1 MKIDIFD
8 TTLRDG
14 FQQEGISPSVK
25 DKLAIAKLL
34 DDLGVDYI
42 EGGWPGA
49 SPKEEEFFDK
59 AKKELKLKNAKLV
72 SFGSTRKL
80 NIKVEED
87 PQVKA
92 LVDAGTEYVCIV
104 GKSSNLHI
112 TKAIE
117 TDVEEAIKMAT
128 DTIEYLKSNG
138 KKVFFDAEHFF
149 DGYKSNKEYALQCL
163 QAARDAGADCLVLCD
178 TNGGVLTSEITE
190 IVELVTE
197 SIGGSVGIHC
207 HNDTDMAVANSIA
220 ALKAGAV
227 HVQGTINGYGERC
240 GNANIV
246 SLIANLKIKMGIDC
260 INDSQLESLTDV
272 SHYVSDIV
280 NIPPNGQQPYV
291 GVSSFSHKGGLHAAA
306 MAKMDESYQHV
317 SPALVGNLTRVVVS
331 ELSGRGNIRHRLMGL
346 GLEGKLSGEQELSLL
361 QNIKIR
367 ESKGFQY
374 ETAGASF
381 ELMARRIL
389 DNYEAPFD
397 LVDFMVMVENNR
409 RLSVLQDFDGNED
422 LLAEAMVKVNVDG
435 HIMHT
440 VAEGNG
446 PVNALD
452 NALRK
457 ALLEFYPSLMDVK
470 LLDYKV
476 RVVDEGQDTKA
487 VVRVLI
493 ESTDGKDQWQT
504 VGASSNII
512 EASWMALADSLE
524 YFLIHS

>member
-1 MKIDIFD
+1 MNIDLYD

-14 FQQEGISPSVK
+14 SQQEGISLSVE
-25 DKLAIAKLL
+25 DKIKITKKL
-34 DDLGVDYI
+34 DALGIHYI
-42 EGGWPGA
+42 EGGWPG
-49 SPKEEEFFDK
+49 SNPKDEEYFSVVK
-59 AKKELKLKNAKLV
+59 SLKLVHSKIAA
-72 SFGSTRKL
+72 FGSTRRA
-80 NIKVEED
+80 NIKVDED
-87 PQVKA
+87 ANIRA
-92 LVDAGTEYVCIV
+92 LIDAATPVVTIV
-104 GKSSNLHI
+104 GKSSDVQVINILETSLEENLSMI
-112 TKAIE
+112 YDSISF
-117 TDVEEAIKMAT
+117 IKNT
-128 DTIEYLKSNG
+128 GSQ
-138 KKVFFDAEHFF
+138 VFFDAEHFF

-457 ALLEFYPSLMDVK
+457 ALLEFSPSLIDVK

-487 VVRVLI
+487 VVRVWI
-493 ESTDGKDQWQT
+493 EATDGKDQWQT